1 MSKEVLCTALD
12 NTSINQ
18 EDEATENSNTSCGPS
33 NVLLSALEGLSVEDV
48 EGKDENNQDPSSNEQ
63 GQFDFDEDIM
73 TGSYG
78 EISLDQEL
86 LACSKDGSQ
95 ESKEADEYQAG
106 EDDTEFPYRESHKEK
121 KRPNSLVLTKN
132 ISKLEDVEVSDPD
145 SLVRHV
151 HRSQQ
156 TSEGRTTSAEAS
168 PSFSSEEFALHSSSH
183 RRTGSDTSGLSELQ
197 GTLTV
202 DGDLVTFVAE
212 DLQEKIKMSSPVSRW
227 TGMINL
233 FFHFLFFFKYWYKHI
248 ITCF

>member
-1 MSKEVLCTALD
+1 MSEEVLCAALD

-18 EDEATENSNTSCGPS
+18 GEEATENSNTSGPKD
-33 NVLLSALEGLSVEDV
+33 VLLSAIAGLSVE
-48 EGKDENNQDPSSNEQ
+48 EKDENNQDPSANEQ
-63 GQFDFDEDIM
+63 DQYDFEEDIM

-86 LACSKDGSQ
+86 LACSKDGSL
-95 ESKEADEYQAG
+95 ESREPDEYLPTE
-106 EDDTEFPYRESHKEK
+106 EDVDYQRKGNGKEK
-121 KRPNSLVLTKN
+121 KRPDSLVLTKN
-132 ISKLEDVEVSDPD
+132 VLKLEDVDQD
-145 SLVRHV
+145 TTIRHV

-168 PSFSSEEFALHSSSH
+168 PSFSSDEFALHSSCH

-227 TGMINL
+227 AGKMNVSCVFLI
-233 FFHFLFFFKYWYKHI
+233 FHSVI
-248 ITCF
+248 ILEKSKNT